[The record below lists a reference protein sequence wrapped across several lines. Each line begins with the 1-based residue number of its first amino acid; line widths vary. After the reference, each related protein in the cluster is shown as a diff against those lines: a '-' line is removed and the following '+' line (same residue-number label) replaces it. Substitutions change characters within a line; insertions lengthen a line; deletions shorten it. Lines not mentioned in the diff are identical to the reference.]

1 MGLLDVGL
9 AKLTISAFRDKAMQ
23 NQNKIGEI
31 KAMYNPAS
39 IQLSYHTDFT
49 EDSFINSDTSV
60 SRYRNTRPGWLN
72 LELLFDAR
80 LPGNNASLDDQ
91 LAKLRWL
98 CCEVDSTNNEPRFLK
113 VEWGKMNWNGSG
125 YFAGRMANLVVGYTL
140 FDRDAT
146 PLRAKATLSLTAGES
161 LEAQEQPFNSSSS
174 MNVVTVPDVSPLA
187 LIAAAG
193 AVDYLTLAVTNGLD
207 NLDDTQPGG
216 TLVVNQGDAS

>member
-9 AKLTISAFRDKAMQ
+9 AKLTITAFSDREMKRRV
-23 NQNKIGEI
+23 GEI

-39 IQLSYHTDFT
+39 IQLSYYTDFT
-49 EDSFINSDTSV
+49 ENSFINSDV
-60 SRYRNTRPGWLN
+60 SISSYRKTRPGRLS

-80 LPGNNASLDDQ
+80 LPGNNASLDNQ
-91 LAKLRWL
+91 LAKLRSL
-98 CCEVDSTNNEPRFLK
+98 CCEVDSTGNEPRFLQVK
-113 VEWGKMNWNGSG
+113 WGKMSWNGNG

-146 PLRAKATLSLTAGES
+146 PLRAKATLSLTADES
-161 LEAQEQPFNSSSS
+161 LEAQQLSFNPSSE

-187 LIAAAG
+187 LIAAAS
-193 AVDYLTLAVTNGLD
+193 AVDYLALAVTNGLD

-216 TLVVNQGDAS
+216 TLVVNQGEVS